1 MRFPA
6 VFAGLVGAL
15 AATQSAASPELQAA
29 IESGC
34 QMSTNWSEAACA
46 CVAQEAGRLNDL
58 QQSFLAATMNQQQAE
73 AGQAALQM
81 SQAETMEAAMFLADA
96 GPGCQ

>member
-6 VFAGLVGAL
+6 VVAGVFAVL
-15 AATQSAASPELQAA
+15 AATQAAASPELQTA
-29 IESGC
+29 IKAGC

-46 CVAQEAGRLNDL
+46 CVAEEAGRLNDL
-58 QQSFLAATMNQQQAE
+58 QQGFLAATMNQQQAE